1 VNGTVGATTPST
13 GAFTT
18 LSATGNVTLGD
29 ASTDTL
35 NVGNGGLIKDAS
47 GNVGI
52 GTSSPLGKLQVKG
65 ANPQIFMEDSAGGTN
80 GKFTAIGTS
89 NGNMTFNRYLDN
101 GTLFGQFMTIDSSG
115 NLGIGNTSPGGL
127 LQVGVPNTST
137 GSLRAYSGFVNID
150 AGYQSSNVSGTAAAP
165 SLIWAGDDNTGIWH
179 PASDTLAISTAGTER
194 ARFDSSG
201 NLLVKKTSSGIG
213 SIGVENLANGAVFS
227 TLAGSTSAT
236 SSYNLYSTGA
246 AAYRFYVGMDGTIN
260 ATSIVI
266 TAISDQRLKEN
277 VRDIDTGL
285 NEIMSLKPRRF
296 DWKEGKGQDKKNA
309 AGFIAQEFEDVFPEC
324 VGTSKAGADGI
335 EYKNI
340 NHETLIP
347 TLVKAIQ
354 ELKAEFDAYK
364 ASHP

>member
-1 VNGTVGATTPST
+1 MAQITLNSTGVASSGSLVLQTNGTTTAATI
-13 GAFTT
+13 
-18 LSATGNVTLGD
+18 
-29 ASTDTL
+29 DTSQ
-35 NVGNGGLIKDAS
+35 NM
-47 GNVGI
+47 GI
-52 GTSSPLGKLQVKG
+52 GTGSPLGKLQVKG

-101 GTLFGQFMTIDSSG
+101 GTLFGQF
-115 NLGIGNTSPGGL
+115 
-127 LQVGVPNTST
+127 V
-137 GSLRAYSGFVNID
+137 
-150 AGYQSSNVSGTAAAP
+150 
-165 SLIWAGDDNTGIWH
+165 
-179 PASDTLAISTAGTER
+179 TL
-194 ARFDSSG
+194 DSSG

-324 VGTSKAGADGI
+324 VSTSKAGGDGV

-354 ELKAEFDAYK
+354 ELKAEIDSLKSQLNGA
-364 ASHP
+364 